1 MKRFT
6 ALLVA
11 VITYLAACS
20 AWGAWAEETAAL
32 VGTPGETVE
41 IRFVVTANSNNAV
54 AATIA
59 LEYKHTTLKLIPG
72 GDFPNENGQAVLV
85 DLKGIPVGKE
95 VVATFRVSGS
105 AKQKEIPITVN
116 VLEAGDI
123 NENQVDG
130 LEFSSCSFQ
139 IDYIVPVFGLT
150 ATEFAQRAEEIWD
163 ACNQWEGGYYSP
175 SSEWQASHPGITP
188 PYPDYESF
196 PLPLF
201 FSSESECRKAL
212 KEIFHQSQDEFCMY
226 YSPTTNRLIKGNNY
240 TSTADYNM
248 EYLVSYMYGTDNS
261 TSDMIRIIYN
271 NPTDH
276 RYICWFIE
284 DAQCSIMIDSLEQ
297 GNVATGGNN
306 HAITFDLASGA
317 LIGMY

>member
-20 AWGAWAEETAAL
+20 AWGALAEETAAL

-59 LEYKHTTLKLIPG
+59 LEYKQTTLKLIPG

-95 VVATFRVSGS
+95 VVATFRVSDS
-105 AKQKEIPITVN
+105 AKRKEIPITVN

-139 IDYIVPVFGLT
+139 VDYLVPVFGLT
-150 ATEFAQRAEEIWD
+150 TADFIQRAEEIFD
-163 ACNQWEGGYYSP
+163 ACNQWEGGYVAS
-175 SSEWQASHPGITP
+175 SSEWQANHPGVTL

-201 FSSESECRKAL
+201 FSSQSECRKAL
-212 KEIFHQSQDEFCMY
+212 KEIFHQSQEEFCMY
-226 YSPTTNRLIKGNNY
+226 YSTTTNRLIKSNDF
-240 TSTADYNM
+240 TSHADYNM
-248 EYLVSYMYGTDNS
+248 EYLVSHWSGEDNS
-261 TSDMIRIIYN
+261 EWIRIIYN
-271 NPTDH
+271 SPTDN
-276 RYICWFIE
+276 RFICWSITGTE
-284 DAQCSIMIDSLEQ
+284 CYIMIDSLAQ
-297 GNVATGGNN
+297 GDGGNN
-306 HAITFDLASGA
+306 HAIVYDLATGA
-317 LIGMY
+317 LEGMY